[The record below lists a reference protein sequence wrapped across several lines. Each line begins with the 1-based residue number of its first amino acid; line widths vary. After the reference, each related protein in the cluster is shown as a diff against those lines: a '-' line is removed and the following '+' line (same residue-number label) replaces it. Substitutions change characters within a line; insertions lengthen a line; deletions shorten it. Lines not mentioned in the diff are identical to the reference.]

1 VQIAFPETT
10 AVRLGAEEICILRGA
25 TLIVAGGVI
34 ISVYG
39 KSERRAASAGSR
51 MLPVFSRPDIDS
63 EGRSYR
69 QGFCLIGVLTLLFE
83 RS

>member
-1 VQIAFPETT
+1 
-10 AVRLGAEEICILRGA
+10 
-25 TLIVAGGVI
+25 
-34 ISVYG
+34 
-39 KSERRAASAGSR
+39 

-63 EGRSYR
+63 EGRSYH